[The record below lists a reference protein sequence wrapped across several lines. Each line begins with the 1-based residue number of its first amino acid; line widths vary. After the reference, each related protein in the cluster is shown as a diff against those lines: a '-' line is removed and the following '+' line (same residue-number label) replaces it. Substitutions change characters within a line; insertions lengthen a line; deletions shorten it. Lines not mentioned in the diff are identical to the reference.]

1 MSARLLILTAA
12 LILQSALQPIS
23 ASAHQP
29 VFLSSTDTTAAKG
42 PLLTDGTISFAVRAS
57 FTRAGEKRAFR
68 AAFKSG
74 DLFAIQYLIVDKKP
88 ENALRTNLLPTVV
101 ITSPTGKKLT
111 MRIAERTKF
120 FEPFGKTNYL
130 YLARNSFDAEAGIY
144 SFLITSRARAA
155 VTIAIGDKE
164 IPGEVIRGELP
175 TSAPTV
181 SATPSPIKTST
192 PAPTQAPTT
201 TPTPTPTPTPTATT
215 IKYTMDLVR
224 QNNSATSCWSVISG
238 NVYDLTKWINS
249 HPGGSSAIRSLCG
262 VDGTTSYRSQHA
274 NQARPEQRLESFLLG
289 PLSK

>member
-1 MSARLLILTAA
+1 MSARLLILSAA
-12 LILQSALQPIS
+12 LVLQFALQPIS
-23 ASAHQP
+23 ANAHQP
-29 VFLSSTDTTAAKG
+29 VFLTNTDTTAAKG

-74 DLFAIQYLIVDKKP
+74 DLFSIQYLIVDKKP
-88 ENALRTNLLPTVV
+88 ENTLRTTSLPTVV
-101 ITSPTGKKLT
+101 ITSPTGKKVT
-111 MRIAERTKF
+111 MRISERTKF

-130 YLARNSFDAEAGIY
+130 YLARNSFDAEAGVY
-144 SFLITSRARAA
+144 SIMITSRARAA

-175 TSAPTV
+175 TSAPTP
-181 SATPSPIKTST
+181 SATPTPVKTST
-192 PAPTQAPTT
+192 PAPTN
-201 TPTPTPTPTPTATT
+201 TPVVTPTPTATT

-224 QNNSATSCWSVISG
+224 QNNSASSCWSVISE

-262 VDGTTSYRSQHA
+262 VDGTASYRSQHA

>member
-1 MSARLLILTAA
+1 MSARLLILSAA
-12 LILQSALQPIS
+12 LVLQTALQPIS
-23 ASAHQP
+23 ANAHQP
-29 VFLSSTDTTAAKG
+29 VFLTSTDTTAAKG
-42 PLLTDGTISFAVRAS
+42 PLLVDGTISFAVRAS

-74 DLFAIQYLIVDKKP
+74 DLFSIQYLIVDKKP
-88 ENALRTNLLPTVV
+88 ENTLRTTSLPTVV
-101 ITSPTGKKLT
+101 ITSPTGKKVT
-111 MRIAERTKF
+111 MRISERTKF

-144 SFLITSRARAA
+144 GIMITSRARAS

-175 TSAPTV
+175 TSAPTP
-181 SATPSPIKTST
+181 SATPSPVKTST
-192 PAPTQAPTT
+192 PAPTN
-201 TPTPTPTPTPTATT
+201 TPAVTPTPTPTPTATT
-215 IKYTMDLVR
+215 IKYTMELVR
-224 QNNSATSCWSVISG
+224 QNNSASSCWSVISE

-262 VDGTTSYRSQHA
+262 VDGTASYRSQHA

>member
-1 MSARLLILTAA
+1 MSARLLILSAA
-12 LILQSALQPIS
+12 LVLQSALQPIS
-23 ASAHQP
+23 ANAHQP

-88 ENALRTNLLPTVV
+88 ENALRTTLLPTVV
-101 ITSPTGKKLT
+101 ITSPTGKKVT

-144 SFLITSRARAA
+144 SVLITSRARAA

-181 SATPSPIKTST
+181 SATPSPEKTST

-201 TPTPTPTPTPTATT
+201 PAPTPTATT
-215 IKYTMDLVR
+215 IKYTMEMVR
-224 QNNSATSCWSVISG
+224 QNNSERSCWSVING
-238 NVYDLTKWINS
+238 NVYDLTSWINS
-249 HPGGSSAIRSLCG
+249 HPGKSGPIKSLCG
-262 VDGTTSYRSQHA
+262 IDGTTSYRSQHA

-289 PLSK
+289 PLTN

>member
-1 MSARLLILTAA
+1 MSARLLILSAA
-12 LILQSALQPIS
+12 LVLQSALQPIS
-23 ASAHQP
+23 ANAHQP
-29 VFLSSTDTTAAKG
+29 VFLTSTDTTAAKG

-88 ENALRTNLLPTVV
+88 ENALRTTLLPTVV
-101 ITSPTGKKLT
+101 ITSPTGKKVT

-144 SFLITSRARAA
+144 SILITSRARAA

-175 TSAPTV
+175 TSAPTP
-181 SATPSPIKTST
+181 SATPSPVKTST
-192 PAPTQAPTT
+192 PAPTPTNT
-201 TPTPTPTPTPTATT
+201 SAATPSPTPTVTT
-215 IKYTMDLVR
+215 IKYTMELVR
-224 QNNSATSCWSVISG
+224 RNNSERSCWTVING
-238 NVYDLTKWINS
+238 NVYDLTSWINA
-249 HPGGSSAIRSLCG
+249 HPGKSGPIKSLCG
-262 VDGTTSYRSQHA
+262 IDGTTSYRSQHA

-289 PLSK
+289 PLTN

>member
-1 MSARLLILTAA
+1 MSARLLILSAA
-12 LILQSALQPIS
+12 LVLQFALQPIS
-23 ASAHQP
+23 ANAHQP
-29 VFLSSTDTTAAKG
+29 VFLTSTDTTAAKG
-42 PLLTDGTISFAVRAS
+42 PLLVDGTISFAVRAS

-74 DLFAIQYLIVDKKP
+74 DLFSIQYLIVDKKP
-88 ENALRTNLLPTVV
+88 ENTLRTTSLPTVV
-101 ITSPTGKKLT
+101 ITSPTGKKVT
-111 MRIAERTKF
+111 MRISERTKF

-144 SFLITSRARAA
+144 GIMITSRARAS

-175 TSAPTV
+175 TSAPTP
-181 SATPSPIKTST
+181 SATPSPVKTST
-192 PAPTQAPTT
+192 PAPTN
-201 TPTPTPTPTPTATT
+201 TPAVTPTPTPTPTATT
-215 IKYTMDLVR
+215 IKYTMELVR
-224 QNNSATSCWSVISG
+224 QNNSASSCWSVISE

-262 VDGTTSYRSQHA
+262 VDGTASYRSQHA

>member
-1 MSARLLILTAA
+1 MSARLLILSAA
-12 LILQSALQPIS
+12 LVLQFALQPIS
-23 ASAHQP
+23 ANAHQP
-29 VFLSSTDTTAAKG
+29 VFLTNTDTTAAKG

-74 DLFAIQYLIVDKKP
+74 DLFSIQYLIVDKKP
-88 ENALRTNLLPTVV
+88 ENKLRTTSLPTVV
-101 ITSPTGKKLT
+101 ITSPTGKKVT
-111 MRIAERTKF
+111 MRISERTKF
-120 FEPFGKTNYL
+120 FQPFGKTNYL

-144 SFLITSRARAA
+144 GIMITSRARAS

-175 TSAPTV
+175 TSAPTP
-181 SATPSPIKTST
+181 SATPSPVKTST
-192 PAPTQAPTT
+192 PAPTN
-201 TPTPTPTPTPTATT
+201 TPAATPTPTATT
-215 IKYTMDLVR
+215 IKYTMELVR
-224 QNNSATSCWSVISG
+224 QNNSASSCWSVISE

-262 VDGTTSYRSQHA
+262 VDGTASYRSQHA

-289 PLSK
+289 PLTN

>member
-1 MSARLLILTAA
+1 MSARLLILSAA
-12 LILQSALQPIS
+12 LVLQFALQPIS
-23 ASAHQP
+23 ANAHQP
-29 VFLSSTDTTAAKG
+29 VFLTNTDTTAAKG

-74 DLFAIQYLIVDKKP
+74 DLFSIQYLIVDKKP
-88 ENALRTNLLPTVV
+88 ENKLRTTSLPTVV
-101 ITSPTGKKLT
+101 ITSPTGKKVT
-111 MRIAERTKF
+111 MRISERTKF

-144 SFLITSRARAA
+144 GIMITSRARAS

-175 TSAPTV
+175 TSAPTP
-181 SATPSPIKTST
+181 SATPSPVKTST
-192 PAPTQAPTT
+192 PAPTN
-201 TPTPTPTPTPTATT
+201 TPAVTPTPTPTPTATT
-215 IKYTMDLVR
+215 IKYTMELVR
-224 QNNSATSCWSVISG
+224 QNNSASSCWSVISE

-262 VDGTTSYRSQHA
+262 VDGTASYRSQHA

>member
-1 MSARLLILTAA
+1 MSARLLILSAA
-12 LILQSALQPIS
+12 LVLQFALQPIS
-23 ASAHQP
+23 ANAHQP
-29 VFLSSTDTTAAKG
+29 VFLTNTDTTAAKG

-74 DLFAIQYLIVDKKP
+74 DLFSIQYLIVDKKP
-88 ENALRTNLLPTVV
+88 ENTLRTTSLPTVV
-101 ITSPTGKKLT
+101 ITSPTGKKVT
-111 MRIAERTKF
+111 MRISERTKF

-144 SFLITSRARAA
+144 GIMITSRARAS

-175 TSAPTV
+175 TSAPTP
-181 SATPSPIKTST
+181 SATPSPVKTST
-192 PAPTQAPTT
+192 PAPTN
-201 TPTPTPTPTPTATT
+201 TPAVTPTPTPTPTATT
-215 IKYTMDLVR
+215 IKYTMELVR
-224 QNNSATSCWSVISG
+224 QNNSASSCWSVISE

-262 VDGTTSYRSQHA
+262 VDGTASYRSQHA

>member
-1 MSARLLILTAA
+1 MSARLLILSAA
-12 LILQSALQPIS
+12 LVLQFALQPIS
-23 ASAHQP
+23 ANAHQP
-29 VFLSSTDTTAAKG
+29 VFLTSTDTTAAKG
-42 PLLTDGTISFAVRAS
+42 PLLVDGTISFAVRAS

-74 DLFAIQYLIVDKKP
+74 DLFSIQYLIVDKKP
-88 ENALRTNLLPTVV
+88 ENKLRTTSLPTVV
-101 ITSPTGKKLT
+101 ITSPTGKKVT
-111 MRIAERTKF
+111 MRISERTKF

-144 SFLITSRARAA
+144 GIMITSRARAS

-175 TSAPTV
+175 TSAPTP
-181 SATPSPIKTST
+181 SATPSPVKTST
-192 PAPTQAPTT
+192 PAPTN
-201 TPTPTPTPTPTATT
+201 TPAVTPTPTPTPTATT
-215 IKYTMDLVR
+215 IKYTMELVR
-224 QNNSATSCWSVISG
+224 QNNSASSCWSVISE

-262 VDGTTSYRSQHA
+262 VDGTASYRSQHA

>member
-1 MSARLLILTAA
+1 MSARLLILSAA
-12 LILQSALQPIS
+12 LVLQFALQPIS
-23 ASAHQP
+23 ANAHQP
-29 VFLSSTDTTAAKG
+29 VFLTNTDTTAAKG

-74 DLFAIQYLIVDKKP
+74 DLFSIQYLIVDKKP
-88 ENALRTNLLPTVV
+88 ENKLRTTSLPTVV
-101 ITSPTGKKLT
+101 ITSPTGKKVT
-111 MRIAERTKF
+111 MRISERTKF

-144 SFLITSRARAA
+144 GIMITSRARAS

-175 TSAPTV
+175 KSAPTV
-181 SATPSPIKTST
+181 SATPNPVKTST
-192 PAPTQAPTT
+192 PAPTNTPAA

-224 QNNSATSCWSVISG
+224 QNNSERSCWSVING
-238 NVYDLTKWINS
+238 NVYDLTSWINS
-249 HPGGSSAIRSLCG
+249 HPGKSGPIKSLCG
-262 VDGTTSYRSQHA
+262 IDGTSSYKSQHA

-289 PLSK
+289 PLTN

>member
-1 MSARLLILTAA
+1 MSARLLILSAA
-12 LILQSALQPIS
+12 LVLQFALQPIS
-23 ASAHQP
+23 ANAHQP
-29 VFLSSTDTTAAKG
+29 VFLTSTDTTAAKG
-42 PLLTDGTISFAVRAS
+42 PLLVDGTISFAVRAS

-74 DLFAIQYLIVDKKP
+74 DLFSIQYLIVDKKP
-88 ENALRTNLLPTVV
+88 ENKLRTTSLPTVV
-101 ITSPTGKKLT
+101 ITSPTGKKVT
-111 MRIAERTKF
+111 MRISERTKF

-144 SFLITSRARAA
+144 GIMITSRARAS

-175 TSAPTV
+175 TSAPTP
-181 SATPSPIKTST
+181 SATPSPVKTST
-192 PAPTQAPTT
+192 PAPTN
-201 TPTPTPTPTPTATT
+201 TPAVTPTPTPTPTATT
-215 IKYTMDLVR
+215 FKYTMELVR
-224 QNNSATSCWSVISG
+224 QNNSASSCWSVISE

-262 VDGTTSYRSQHA
+262 VDGTASYRSQHA

>member
-1 MSARLLILTAA
+1 MSARLLLLSAA
-12 LILQSALQPIS
+12 LVLQFALQPIS
-23 ASAHQP
+23 ANAHQP
-29 VFLSSTDTTAAKG
+29 VFLTNTDTTAAKG

-74 DLFAIQYLIVDKKP
+74 DLFSIQYLIVDKKP
-88 ENALRTNLLPTVV
+88 ENTLRTTSLPTVV
-101 ITSPTGKKLT
+101 ITSPTGKKVT
-111 MRIAERTKF
+111 MRISERTKF

-144 SFLITSRARAA
+144 GIMITSRARAS

-175 TSAPTV
+175 TSAPTP
-181 SATPSPIKTST
+181 SATPSPVKTST
-192 PAPTQAPTT
+192 PAPTN
-201 TPTPTPTPTPTATT
+201 TPAVTPTPTPTPTATT
-215 IKYTMDLVR
+215 IKYTMELVR
-224 QNNSATSCWSVISG
+224 QNNSASSCWSVISE

-262 VDGTTSYRSQHA
+262 VDGTASYRSQHA

>member
-1 MSARLLILTAA
+1 MSARLLLLSAA
-12 LILQSALQPIS
+12 LVLQFALQPIS
-23 ASAHQP
+23 ANAHQP
-29 VFLSSTDTTAAKG
+29 VFLTSTDTTAAKG
-42 PLLTDGTISFAVRAS
+42 PLLVDGTISFAVRAS

-74 DLFAIQYLIVDKKP
+74 DLFSIQYLIVDKKP
-88 ENALRTNLLPTVV
+88 ENTLRTTSLPTVV
-101 ITSPTGKKLT
+101 ITSPTGKKVT
-111 MRIAERTKF
+111 MRISERTKF

-144 SFLITSRARAA
+144 GIMITSRARAS

-175 TSAPTV
+175 TSAPTP
-181 SATPSPIKTST
+181 SATPSPVKTST
-192 PAPTQAPTT
+192 PAPTN
-201 TPTPTPTPTPTATT
+201 TPAVTPTPTPTPTATT
-215 IKYTMDLVR
+215 IKYTMELVR
-224 QNNSATSCWSVISG
+224 QNNSASSCWSVISE

-262 VDGTTSYRSQHA
+262 VDGTASYRSQHA

>member
-1 MSARLLILTAA
+1 MSARLLLLSAA
-12 LILQSALQPIS
+12 LVLQFALQPIS
-23 ASAHQP
+23 ANAHQP
-29 VFLSSTDTTAAKG
+29 VFLTSTDTTAAKG
-42 PLLTDGTISFAVRAS
+42 PLLVDGTISFAVRAS

-68 AAFKSG
+68 AALKSG
-74 DLFAIQYLIVDKKP
+74 DLFSIQYLIVDKKP
-88 ENALRTNLLPTVV
+88 ENTLRTTSLPTVV
-101 ITSPTGKKLT
+101 ITSPTGKKVT
-111 MRIAERTKF
+111 MRISERTKF

-144 SFLITSRARAA
+144 GIMITSRARAS

-175 TSAPTV
+175 TSAPTP
-181 SATPSPIKTST
+181 SATPSPVKTST
-192 PAPTQAPTT
+192 PAPTN
-201 TPTPTPTPTPTATT
+201 TPAVTPTPTPTPTATT
-215 IKYTMDLVR
+215 IKYTMELVR
-224 QNNSATSCWSVISG
+224 QNNSASSCWSVISE

-262 VDGTTSYRSQHA
+262 VDGTASYRSQHA

>member
-1 MSARLLILTAA
+1 MSARLLILSAA
-12 LILQSALQPIS
+12 LVLQSALQPIS
-23 ASAHQP
+23 ANAHQP
-29 VFLSSTDTTAAKG
+29 VFLTNTDTTAAKG

-74 DLFAIQYLIVDKKP
+74 DLFSIQYLIVDKKP
-88 ENALRTNLLPTVV
+88 ENKLRTTSLPTVV
-101 ITSPTGKKLT
+101 ITSPTGKKVT
-111 MRIAERTKF
+111 MRISERTKF

-144 SFLITSRARAA
+144 GIMITSRARAS

-175 TSAPTV
+175 TSAPTP
-181 SATPSPIKTST
+181 SATPSPVKTST
-192 PAPTQAPTT
+192 PAPTN
-201 TPTPTPTPTPTATT
+201 TPAATPTPTATT
-215 IKYTMDLVR
+215 IKYTMELVR
-224 QNNSATSCWSVISG
+224 QNNSASSCWSVISE

-262 VDGTTSYRSQHA
+262 VDGTASYRSQHA

>member
-1 MSARLLILTAA
+1 MSARLLLLSAA
-12 LILQSALQPIS
+12 LVLQFALQPIS
-23 ASAHQP
+23 ANAHQP
-29 VFLSSTDTTAAKG
+29 VFLTNTDTTAAKG

-74 DLFAIQYLIVDKKP
+74 DLFSIQYLIVDKKP
-88 ENALRTNLLPTVV
+88 ENKLRTTSLPTVV
-101 ITSPTGKKLT
+101 ITSPTGKKVT
-111 MRIAERTKF
+111 MRISERTKF

-144 SFLITSRARAA
+144 GIMITSRARAS

-175 TSAPTV
+175 TSAPTP
-181 SATPSPIKTST
+181 SATPSPVKTST
-192 PAPTQAPTT
+192 PAPTN
-201 TPTPTPTPTPTATT
+201 TPAVTPTPTPTPTATT
-215 IKYTMDLVR
+215 IKYTMELVR
-224 QNNSATSCWSVISG
+224 QNNSASSCWSVISE

-262 VDGTTSYRSQHA
+262 VDGTASYRSQHA

>member
-1 MSARLLILTAA
+1 MSARLLILSAA
-12 LILQSALQPIS
+12 LVLQSALQPIS
-23 ASAHQP
+23 ANAHQP
-29 VFLSSTDTTAAKG
+29 VFLTNTDTTAAKG

-74 DLFAIQYLIVDKKP
+74 DLFSIQYLIVDKKP
-88 ENALRTNLLPTVV
+88 ENKLRTTSLPTVV
-101 ITSPTGKKLT
+101 ITSPTGKKVT
-111 MRIAERTKF
+111 MRISERTKF

-144 SFLITSRARAA
+144 GIMITSRARAS

-175 TSAPTV
+175 TSAPTP
-181 SATPSPIKTST
+181 SATPSPVKTST
-192 PAPTQAPTT
+192 PAPTN
-201 TPTPTPTPTPTATT
+201 TPAVTPTPTPTPTATT
-215 IKYTMDLVR
+215 IKYTMELVR
-224 QNNSATSCWSVISG
+224 QNNSASSCWSVISE

-262 VDGTTSYRSQHA
+262 VDGTASYRSQHA

>member
-1 MSARLLILTAA
+1 MSARLLILSAA
-12 LILQSALQPIS
+12 LVLQSALQPIS
-23 ASAHQP
+23 ANAHQP
-29 VFLSSTDTTAAKG
+29 VFLTSTDTTAAKG

-88 ENALRTNLLPTVV
+88 ENALRTTLLPTVV
-101 ITSPTGKKLT
+101 ITSPTGKKVT

-144 SFLITSRARAA
+144 SILITSRARAA

-175 TSAPTV
+175 TSAPTP
-181 SATPSPIKTST
+181 SATPTPVKTPT
-192 PAPTQAPTT
+192 PAPTQAPTA
-201 TPTPTPTPTPTATT
+201 TPTPTPTATT

-224 QNNSATSCWSVISG
+224 QNNSERSCWSVING
-238 NVYDLTKWINS
+238 NVYDLTSWINS
-249 HPGGSSAIRSLCG
+249 HPGKSGPIKSLCG
-262 VDGTTSYRSQHA
+262 IDGTTSYRSQHA

-289 PLSK
+289 PLTN

>member
-1 MSARLLILTAA
+1 MSARLLILSAA
-12 LILQSALQPIS
+12 LVLQSALQPIS
-23 ASAHQP
+23 ANAHQP
-29 VFLSSTDTTAAKG
+29 VFLTSTDTTAAKG

-88 ENALRTNLLPTVV
+88 ENALRTTLLPTVV
-101 ITSPTGKKLT
+101 ITSPTGKKVT

-144 SFLITSRARAA
+144 SILITSRARAA

-181 SATPSPIKTST
+181 SASPSPVKTST
-192 PAPTQAPTT
+192 PAPTQAPTA
-201 TPTPTPTPTPTATT
+201 TPTPTPTATT

-224 QNNSATSCWSVISG
+224 QNNSERSCWSVING
-238 NVYDLTKWINS
+238 NVYDLTSWINS
-249 HPGGSSAIRSLCG
+249 HPGKSGPIKSLCG
-262 VDGTTSYRSQHA
+262 IDGTTSYRSQHA

-289 PLSK
+289 PLTN